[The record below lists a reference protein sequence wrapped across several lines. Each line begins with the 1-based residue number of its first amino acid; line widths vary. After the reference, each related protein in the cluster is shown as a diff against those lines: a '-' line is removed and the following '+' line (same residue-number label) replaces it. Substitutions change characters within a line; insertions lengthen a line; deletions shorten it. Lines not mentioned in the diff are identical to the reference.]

1 MKLAILGTG
10 FIVKEGALPA
20 LKEVPE
26 IEVTAI
32 FARPTGRERAE
43 KLAAQYEIGRVYT
56 DYDEL
61 LASDEIDFVY
71 VGLTNSVH
79 YEYAKRALLAGKNV
93 IMEKPFAST
102 AAETEELVELALT
115 RHLYIFEA
123 VTLLHCPNFHF
134 IRKTLPELG
143 RIRAVTA
150 NYSQY
155 SSRYDR
161 YLKGEVLPAFDPEL
175 SGGALYDINI
185 YNLNFI
191 VGLFGAPLDAS
202 YTPNLG
208 FNGIDTSG
216 ILFLKYPDFPAT
228 ALGAKDA
235 DSPGFITIQ
244 GEKGWLR
251 VLGAPNELQAV
262 EVSLHGTKTTTR
274 CELNCYSHRMVHEFL
289 EFAEI
294 FSEQDFDTMKKGLE
308 VSLAVMKAAEKAR
321 KGAGIVFGC
330 DSKGAV

>member
-1 MKLAILGTG
+1 MLKLAILGTG
-10 FIVKEGALPA
+10 FIVREGALPA
-20 LKEVPE
+20 LQSVPE

-32 FARPTGRERAE
+32 FARPQSKEKAE
-43 KLAAQYEIGRVYT
+43 ALAQQYRVPQVYT

-61 LASDEIDFVY
+61 LASEAVDFVY

-79 YEYAKRALLAGKNV
+79 YEFAKRALLAGKHV

-102 AAETEELVELALT
+102 VAEAKELAELALSQG
-115 RHLYIFEA
+115 LYMFEA
-123 VTLLHCPNFHF
+123 VTLLYTPNYQA
-134 IRKTLPELG
+134 IKEKLPSLG
-143 RIRAVTA
+143 RICAVQA

-161 YLKGEVLPAFDPEL
+161 YLQREVLPAFDPAM

-191 VGLFGAPLDAS
+191 IGLFGAPQKVKYL
-202 YTPNLG
+202 PKRG

-216 ILFLKYPDFPAT
+216 TMIMEYEDFTAL
-228 ALGAKDA
+228 ALGAKDSE
-235 DSPGFITIQ
+235 SPCFITVQ

-251 VLGAPNELQAV
+251 VVGAPNALQAF
-262 EVSLHGTKTTTR
+262 EVSLHGSRTTTR
-274 CELNCYSHRMVHEFL
+274 YELNRYPQRMVHEFQ
-289 EFAEI
+289 EFARIYAQRDYEAVK
-294 FSEQDFDTMKKGLE
+294 TGLKL
-308 VSLAVMKAAEKAR
+308 SLAVLETAEQGR

-330 DSKGAV
+330 D

>member
-1 MKLAILGTG
+1 MLKLAILGTG
-10 FIVKEGALPA
+10 FIVREGALPA
-20 LKEVPE
+20 LQSVPE

-32 FARPTGRERAE
+32 FARPQSKEKAE
-43 KLAAQYEIGRVYT
+43 ALAQQYRVPQVYT

-61 LASDEIDFVY
+61 LASEAVDFVY

-79 YEYAKRALLAGKNV
+79 YEFAKRALLAGKHV

-102 AAETEELVELALT
+102 VAEAKELAELALS
-115 RHLYIFEA
+115 RGLYMFEA
-123 VTLLHCPNFHF
+123 VTLLYTPNYQA
-134 IRKTLPELG
+134 IKEKLPSLG
-143 RIRAVTA
+143 RICAVQA

-161 YLKGEVLPAFDPEL
+161 YLQREVLPAFDPAM

-191 VGLFGAPLDAS
+191 IGLFGAPQKVKYL
-202 YTPNLG
+202 PKRG

-216 ILFLKYPDFPAT
+216 TMIMEYEDFTAL
-228 ALGAKDA
+228 ALGAKDSE
-235 DSPGFITIQ
+235 SPCFITVQ

-251 VLGAPNELQAV
+251 VVGAPNALQAF
-262 EVSLHGTKTTTR
+262 EVNLHGSRATTR
-274 CELNCYSHRMVHEFL
+274 YELNRYPQRMVHEFQ
-289 EFAEI
+289 EFARIYAQRDYEVV
-294 FSEQDFDTMKKGLE
+294 KAGLKL
-308 VSLAVMKAAEKAR
+308 SLAVLETAEQGR

-330 DSKGAV
+330 D